1 MTVTKKRTAVE
12 TGTSPSRYRV
22 LREKGTETP
31 FRANTPNFLPPDAI
45 AAAPADS
52 SCSICPPNLNP
63 AAAGPAFDTALKGA
77 VNYIEDYS
85 HGMHRLEVVC
95 SNCGSHLG
103 HVFPDG
109 PTATGQRYCINSLAL
124 DFTPQQK

>member
-1 MTVTKKRTAVE
+1 MTVTKSEQQWKQE
-12 TGTSPSRYRV
+12 LSPSRYRV

-31 FRANTPNFLPPDAI
+31 FSGEYTEFF
-45 AAAPADS
+45 APGCYRCGACGQQLFDS
-52 SCSICPPNLNP
+52 SAKFESGCGWPS
-63 AAAGPAFDTALKGA
+63 FDTALQGA

>member
-1 MTVTKKRTAVE
+1 MTVTKSEQQWKQE
-12 TGTSPSRYRV
+12 LSPSRYRV
-22 LREKGTETP
+22 LREKGTDTP
-31 FRANTPNFLPPDAI
+31 FSGKYTEFF
-45 AAAPADS
+45 APGCYRCGACGQQLFDS
-52 SCSICPPNLNP
+52 SAKFESGCGWPS
-63 AAAGPAFDTALKGA
+63 FDTALKGA